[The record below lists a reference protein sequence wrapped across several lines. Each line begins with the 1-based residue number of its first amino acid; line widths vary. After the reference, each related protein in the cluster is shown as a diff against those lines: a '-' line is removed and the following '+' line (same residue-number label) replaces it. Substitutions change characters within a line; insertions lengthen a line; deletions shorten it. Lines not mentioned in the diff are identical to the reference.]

1 MTKVM
6 AAVRRA
12 GEHVTKRD
20 RGAAAPGSGTFIG
33 HFAIG
38 QLLLLRA
45 VRERLQKPSDLL
57 RERTRRSRGSE
68 MRERGRRVRAFALSR
83 RHWNV
88 GASGS
93 SMWLDVSST
102 PSDCPGLARPPTHGA
117 VVGAVEAARSTR
129 ACPLTGAFNSRRT
142 GARLTPPHPGR
153 KLQRAPFLRSLKVWA
168 PPPRPPC
175 LIRRG
180 LTKPSVASWS
190 ATPSIKR
197 GFQTQRRRQ
206 MGASLS
212 AISAKSKLG
221 MVRILFFG

>member
-1 MTKVM
+1 MPWVVFAREWMTKVM

-68 MRERGRRVRAFALSR
+68 MRERGRRARAFALSR

-93 SMWLDVSST
+93 SMWL
-102 PSDCPGLARPPTHGA
+102 
-117 VVGAVEAARSTR
+117 
-129 ACPLTGAFNSRRT
+129 
-142 GARLTPPHPGR
+142 
-153 KLQRAPFLRSLKVWA
+153 
-168 PPPRPPC
+168 
-175 LIRRG
+175 
-180 LTKPSVASWS
+180 
-190 ATPSIKR
+190 
-197 GFQTQRRRQ
+197 
-206 MGASLS
+206 
-212 AISAKSKLG
+212 
-221 MVRILFFG
+221 RILTCYPNFEMKLPG